1 LQLADRTEAWMLDS
15 SIGSGNIGDLTAPF
29 PAVIIET
36 PVQAGDDVEPGDIVL
51 VIEAMKM
58 LHSLTATGHGTV
70 STLRVET
77 GDAVQSKQI
86 LMTFSNTKSDS
97 ERQLND
103 S

>member
-1 LQLADRTEAWMLDS
+1 MLDS
-15 SIGSGNIGDLTAPF
+15 SLGLGNIGDLTAPF

-58 LHSLTATGHGTV
+58 LHSLTATGRGTV
-70 STLRVET
+70 SALRVQT

-86 LMTFSNTKSDS
+86 LMTFTNTKSNS
-97 ERQLND
+97 ESQPND
-103 S
+103 A